1 MAAYRLSLGNM
12 SMTELAFPELNAK
25 EIVETRD
32 AVHVYAQVIGDWRT
46 SCLAHRKHWWQ
57 ITVYPSVR
65 GLTTGMI
72 QAGIDFELELDLQQ
86 DRLLGQVAGGDTLS
100 EPLGGR
106 SGRDLAG
113 IVASFLTDQGI
124 DPDLVPVDKKRESH
138 DVTTSGYSPNI
149 AESLGTAVRS
159 ISAAI
164 ASFRAP
170 IAEETSP
177 IQIFPHHFDLAMLWL
192 PGEKIPGQDPANEE
206 MSDKQMNFGFAFGDA
221 SIPEPY
227 FYVTAYPLPDALPGL
242 ALPEGTN
249 WQSEGFSGAVLLYR
263 RLLEENDPHEYLVR
277 LWNGLLSAGRQNM
290 LDEAA

>member
-1 MAAYRLSLGNM
+1 
-12 SMTELAFPELNAK
+12 MTTHNFPELNPE
-25 EIVETRD
+25 EIVATRD

-57 ITVYPSVR
+57 ITVRPSVR

-72 QAGIDFELELDLQQ
+72 QARIDFELELDLKA
-86 DRLLGQVAGGDTLS
+86 DRLLAHVAGGGTLS

-113 IVASFLTDQGI
+113 VVASFLTDQGI
-124 DPDLVPVDKKRESH
+124 DPGLIPADKKRESFE
-138 DVTTSGYSPNI
+138 VTADGYSVDT
-149 AESLGTAVRS
+149 AESLGAALRS
-159 ISAAI
+159 INSAM

-221 SIPEPY
+221 GIPEPY

-242 ALPEGTN
+242 DLPDGTA
-249 WQSEGFSGAVLLYR
+249 WQSDGFSGAVLLYR
-263 RLLEENDPHEYLVR
+263 RLLEETNPEEYLVN
-277 LWNGLLSAGRQNM
+277 LWSGLLAAGRQHM
-290 LDEAA
+290 LDSAT

>member
-1 MAAYRLSLGNM
+1 
-12 SMTELAFPELNAK
+12 MTTHNFPELNPE
-25 EIVETRD
+25 EIVATRD

-57 ITVYPSVR
+57 ITVRPSVR

-72 QAGIDFELELDLQQ
+72 QARIDFELELDLKA
-86 DRLLGQVAGGDTLS
+86 DRLLAHVAGGGTLS

-113 IVASFLTDQGI
+113 VVASFLTDQGI
-124 DPDLVPVDKKRESH
+124 DPGLIPADKKRESFE
-138 DVTTSGYSPNI
+138 VTADGYSVDT
-149 AESLGTAVRS
+149 AESLGTALRS
-159 ISAAI
+159 INAAMT
-164 ASFRAP
+164 SFRAP

-221 SIPEPY
+221 GIPEPY

-242 ALPEGTN
+242 DLPDGTA
-249 WQSEGFSGAVLLYR
+249 WQSDGFSGAVLLYR
-263 RLLEENDPHEYLVR
+263 RLLEETNPEEYLVN
-277 LWNGLLSAGRQNM
+277 LWSGLLAAGRQHM
-290 LDEAA
+290 LDSAT

>member
-1 MAAYRLSLGNM
+1 MAKH
-12 SMTELAFPELNAK
+12 AFPNLNAE

-72 QAGIDFELELDLQQ
+72 QAGIDFELELDLKA
-86 DRLLGQVAGGDTLS
+86 DRLLGHVAGGGTLS

-106 SGRDLAG
+106 SGRDLASV
-113 IVASFLTDQGI
+113 VASFLTDQGI
-124 DPDLVPVDKKRESH
+124 DPGLIPEDKKRESH
-138 DVTTSGYSPNI
+138 DVTADGYSVDT
-149 AESLGTAVRS
+149 AESLGTTLLS
-159 ISAAI
+159 INAAMS
-164 ASFRAP
+164 SFRAP

-192 PGEKIPGQDPANEE
+192 PGDKIPGQDPTNEE

-221 SIPEPY
+221 GIPEPY
-227 FYVTAYPLPDALPGL
+227 FYVTAYPLPDALSGL
-242 ALPEGTN
+242 ALPDGTV
-249 WQSEGFSGAVLLYR
+249 WQSDGFSGAVLLYR
-263 RLLEENDPHEYLVR
+263 RLLEETSPEEYLVS
-277 LWNGLLSAGRQNM
+277 LWNGLLSAGRQHM
-290 LDEAA
+290 LDNTN

>member
-1 MAAYRLSLGNM
+1 
-12 SMTELAFPELNAK
+12 MTKHAFPDLDAK
-25 EIVETRD
+25 EIVATRD

-57 ITVYPSVR
+57 ITVCPSVR

-72 QAGIDFELELDLQQ
+72 QAGIDFELELDLKA
-86 DRLLGQVAGGDTLS
+86 DRLLGQVAGGGTLS

-113 IVASFLTDQGI
+113 VVASFLIDQGI
-124 DPDLVPVDKKRESH
+124 DPGLIPKDKKRESFE
-138 DVTTSGYSPNI
+138 VTAEGYSVDT
-149 AESLGTAVRS
+149 AESLGAALRS
-159 ISAAI
+159 INSAM

-221 SIPEPY
+221 GIPEPY
-227 FYVTAYPLPDALPGL
+227 FYVTAYPLPDALPEL
-242 ALPEGTN
+242 DLPDGTV
-249 WQSEGFSGAVLLYR
+249 WQSDGFSGAVLLYR
-263 RLLEENDPHEYLVR
+263 RLLEEKDPHHYLVS
-277 LWNGLLSAGRQNM
+277 LWNDLLTAGRQKM
-290 LDEAA
+290 LDTAG

>member
-1 MAAYRLSLGNM
+1 M
-12 SMTELAFPELNAK
+12 SQHAFPELNAK

-72 QAGIDFELELDLQQ
+72 QADIDFELELDLQA
-86 DRLLGQVAGGDTLS
+86 DRLLGQIAGGDTLS

-106 SGRDLAG
+106 SGRDLAD

-124 DPDLVPVDKKRESH
+124 DPALVPEDKKRESH
-138 DVTTSGYSPNI
+138 SVTASGYSADI
-149 AESLGTAVRS
+149 AASLGTAARS
-159 ISAAI
+159 VSAAMT
-164 ASFRAP
+164 AFRAP
-170 IAEETSP
+170 IAEETSL
-177 IQIFPHHFDLAMLWL
+177 IQIWPHHFDLAMLWL
-192 PGEKIPGQDPANEE
+192 PGEKIPGQDPADEE
-206 MSDKQMNFGFAFGDA
+206 ISDKQMNFGFVFGDA
-221 SIPEPY
+221 GIPEPY

-242 ALPEGTN
+242 ALPDGTI

-263 RLLEENDPHEYLVR
+263 RLLEETNPQDYLVS
-277 LWNGLLSAGRQNM
+277 LWTGLLSAGRQQM
-290 LDEAA
+290 LNHAA

>member
-1 MAAYRLSLGNM
+1 
-12 SMTELAFPELNAK
+12 MTTHNFPELNPE
-25 EIVETRD
+25 EIVATRD

-57 ITVYPSVR
+57 ITVRPSVR

-72 QAGIDFELELDLQQ
+72 QARIDFELELDLKA
-86 DRLLGQVAGGDTLS
+86 DRLLAHVAGGGTLS

-113 IVASFLTDQGI
+113 VVASFLTDQGI
-124 DPDLVPVDKKRESH
+124 DPGLIPADKKRESFE
-138 DVTTSGYSPNI
+138 VTANGYSVDT
-149 AESLGTAVRS
+149 AESLGTALRS
-159 ISAAI
+159 INAAMT
-164 ASFRAP
+164 SFRAP

-221 SIPEPY
+221 GIPEPY

-242 ALPEGTN
+242 DLPDGTA
-249 WQSEGFSGAVLLYR
+249 WQSDGFSGAVLLYR
-263 RLLEENDPHEYLVR
+263 EWSARCGPSTHARQCDLRKTCND
-277 LWNGLLSAGRQNM
+277 
-290 LDEAA
+290 